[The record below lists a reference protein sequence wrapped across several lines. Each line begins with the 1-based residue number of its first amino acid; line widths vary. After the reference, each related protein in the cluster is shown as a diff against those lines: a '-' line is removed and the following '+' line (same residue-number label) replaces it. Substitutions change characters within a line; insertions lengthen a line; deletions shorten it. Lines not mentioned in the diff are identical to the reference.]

1 MSYGIFSSVYDILT
15 ENIEYE
21 RIAEKICS
29 LLTRNG
35 INGGL
40 LLDLGCGTGTLSFL
54 LEKKGYDVIGVDPS
68 QDMLA
73 VALEKKYYEDNSS
86 VMFLRQKAEKL
97 DLYGTIDC
105 AVCVLDTINH
115 IYRLEWVTEVFGRI
129 SLFMNMGGIFIFDI
143 NTPYKHEKVLG
154 NNTFVYDMDEVYC
167 VWQNTFDKE
176 EMETK
181 IDLDFF
187 IKNEDDDLF
196 ERYSESFS
204 EYAYKPEDVLFVLEK
219 CGFEILG
226 TYDDY
231 SDNPV
236 NEETQRITIVAK
248 KIKTIFKDELK

>member
-15 ENIEYE
+15 ENVEYE
-21 RIAEKICS
+21 RIADKTCS

-54 LEKKGYDVIGVDPS
+54 LEKKGYDIIGVDPS
-68 QDMLA
+68 EDMLA
-73 VALEKKYYEDNSS
+73 IANEKKYDENSS
-86 VMFLRQKAEKL
+86 AIFLCQSGEEL

-105 AVCVLDTINH
+105 AVCSLDTVNH
-115 IYRLEWVTEVFGRI
+115 IPTLQKIKETFKKI

-143 NTPYKHEKVLG
+143 NTVYKHKKILG

-167 VWQNTFDKE
+167 VWQNTFCKE
-176 EMETK
+176 EMRTD

-187 IKNEDDDLF
+187 IKNEDDECY

-204 EYAYKPEDVLFVLEK
+204 EYAYTTEEILNILED
-219 CGFEILG
+219 CGFEILSLC
-226 TYDDY
+226 DDY
-231 SDNPV
+231 TDNEV
-236 NEETQRITIVAK
+236 VEDTQRITITAK
-248 KIKTIFKDELK
+248 KTKKIFKDEIK